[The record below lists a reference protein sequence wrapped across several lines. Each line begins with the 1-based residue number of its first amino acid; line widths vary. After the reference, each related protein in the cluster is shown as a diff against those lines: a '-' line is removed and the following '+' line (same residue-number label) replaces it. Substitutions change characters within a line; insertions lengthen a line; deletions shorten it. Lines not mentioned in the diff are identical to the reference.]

1 MSISFDLSEFTVSL
15 RDSAGLIEIYS
26 DTWVL
31 HLFMKEGHRLWGRSE
46 DPYIGGNYFGLGPLA
61 LFIDCF

>member
-1 MSISFDLSEFTVSL
+1 MSISFDLAEFTVSL
-15 RDSAGLIEIYS
+15 RDAAGLIEIHA

-31 HLFMKEGHRLWGRSE
+31 HIFMKKGQRLWGRSY

-61 LFIDCF
+61 LFIRY